1 MEKVGKNEEI
11 SIFQATFVG
20 LGELEK
26 CQNPIQKP
34 DFGALC
40 VLEGVLGYADV
51 FPNVCWCF

>member
-51 FPNVCWCF
+51 CPNVC